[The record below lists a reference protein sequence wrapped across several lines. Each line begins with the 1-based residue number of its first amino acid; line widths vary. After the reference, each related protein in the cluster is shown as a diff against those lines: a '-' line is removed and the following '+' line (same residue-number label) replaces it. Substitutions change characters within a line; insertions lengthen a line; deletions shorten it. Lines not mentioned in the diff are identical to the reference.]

1 MLKRTKSRWFARGKP
16 RTPESIASVAA
27 FTAWRL
33 ALESI
38 KRMRKAQFEIAAD
51 AQYFAYLRD
60 YLIFLIHLADRL
72 AAARYTAAQREAFTT
87 AMCRRIAELQAEN
100 QARLV
105 GGDEAAIR
113 HDFIDAFNE
122 QADDYATL
130 DFAAAGPN
138 FDFARYC
145 AHRLLDA
152 ASAQDRAWLIDQI
165 VSIEAPEAVD
175 TLRQVIDNLFATAAA
190 SA

>member
-16 RTPESIASVAA
+16 RTPESLATVVA

-33 ALESI
+33 ALDSI
-38 KRMRKAQFEIAAD
+38 RRMRKAQFEIAAD

-60 YLIFLIHLADRL
+60 YLIFLIHLTDRL
-72 AAARYTAAQREAFTT
+72 VALRYPLEQRAAFTT

-105 GGDEAAIR
+105 GGDEAQIR

-122 QADDYATL
+122 QGDDYATL
-130 DFAAAGPN
+130 EFAATGSH

-152 ASAQDRAWLIDQI
+152 ASEQDRAWLTDQI
-165 VSIEAPEAVD
+165 ISIEAPEAVE
-175 TLRQVIDNLFATAAA
+175 TLRKVIDELFATAQPPA
-190 SA
+190 